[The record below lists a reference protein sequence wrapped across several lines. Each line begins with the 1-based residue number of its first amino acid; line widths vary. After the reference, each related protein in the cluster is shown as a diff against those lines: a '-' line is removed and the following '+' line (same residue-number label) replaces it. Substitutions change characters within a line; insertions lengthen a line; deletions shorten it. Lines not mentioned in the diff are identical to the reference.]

1 MKVTAVNRKK
11 RSADGLNQ
19 TMKDLNDSRCIFFCN
34 FYVDDELFLRKLT
47 DEHFTFFPGKKI
59 SAGF

>member
-11 RSADGLNQ
+11 KSADGLNQ
-19 TMKDLNDSRCIFFCN
+19 TMKDLNDSMYLFCKY
-34 FYVDDELFLRKLT
+34 YVDDDLFLRKLT